1 MFPVKEGVSQL
12 MGHCGYTLGIRTI
25 CVDADVLTV
34 QNDCVVT
41 EQVVAI
47 PDVFELY
54 GSPGNDFFR
63 IAGLVAANY
72 SIGHINSALKKWTQS
87 KLSEAVDIDRAEIS
101 KYESGQN
108 GEMGFKM
115 LKRFAKALDVST
127 EQLLDEEDEP
137 PEKNEQH
144 IEKYERLNSE
154 NQKMIDKM
162 MDALFLQQ
170 SMAS

>member
-1 MFPVKEGVSQL
+1 
-12 MGHCGYTLGIRTI
+12 
-25 CVDADVLTV
+25 
-34 QNDCVVT
+34 
-41 EQVVAI
+41 
-47 PDVFELY
+47 
-54 GSPGNDFFR
+54 
-63 IAGLVAANY
+63 
-72 SIGHINSALKKWTQS
+72 
-87 KLSEAVDIDRAEIS
+87 
-101 KYESGQN
+101 
-108 GEMGFKM
+108 M

>member
-1 MFPVKEGVSQL
+1 MINVHSEE
-12 MGHCGYTLGIRTI
+12 YILG
-25 CVDADVLTV
+25 
-34 QNDCVVT
+34 QN
-41 EQVVAI
+41 I
-47 PDVFELY
+47 KKY
-54 GSPGNDFFR
+54 R
-63 IAGLVAANY
+63 M
-72 SIGHINSALKKWTQS
+72 LKRWTQS
-87 KLSEAVDIDRAEIS
+87 KLSEAVDIDRAEIF

>member
-1 MFPVKEGVSQL
+1 
-12 MGHCGYTLGIRTI
+12 
-25 CVDADVLTV
+25 
-34 QNDCVVT
+34 
-41 EQVVAI
+41 
-47 PDVFELY
+47 
-54 GSPGNDFFR
+54 
-63 IAGLVAANY
+63 
-72 SIGHINSALKKWTQS
+72 
-87 KLSEAVDIDRAEIS
+87 
-101 KYESGQN
+101 
-108 GEMGFKM
+108 M

-154 NQKMIDKM
+154 NRKMIDKM